1 MEVYTLKTCL
11 YCMYSHTLSVFHR
24 TCEALKSIVR
34 LRSIYK
40 IETKALKVHG
50 PPDTSIW
57 SETIP

>member
-24 TCEALKSIVR
+24 TCEALKSFVR

-40 IETKALKVHG
+40 IETKVLKVHG
-50 PPDTSIW
+50 PPDNW